1 MISMRSSGYGCAGPL
16 SASRYMPYKA
26 IDAVANTKRS
36 SLRVSYW
43 QRCIQEVHKAR
54 VCRTDCLCQMEVNL
68 LAFFRNTLM
77 SLRKRSVLRIRTF
90 ALFSLTYGVVGLFWE
105 YIETGYFSIEGPIV
119 NGVFLY
125 RGTNCWRRR
134 RDDLGRTGGDQD
146 RKSHALNAVHEGG
159 RN

>member
-1 MISMRSSGYGCAGPL
+1 MPL
-16 SASRYMPYKA
+16 R
-26 IDAVANTKRS
+26 R
-36 SLRVSYW
+36 
-43 QRCIQEVHKAR
+43 
-54 VCRTDCLCQMEVNL
+54 
-68 LAFFRNTLM
+68 
-77 SLRKRSVLRIRTF
+77 RSVLRIRTF

-119 NGVFLY
+119 
-125 RGTNCWRRR
+125 R